1 MKGAARKGL
10 QADFAGPIAHT
21 MILTETKLK
30 GAYLVELE
38 KKADERGFFARA
50 WCQKEFQA
58 QNLVSQ
64 FVQCNLSWNERKGT
78 LRGMHRQVAPYEE
91 SKLIRCTR
99 GAIYDVML
107 DLRRDSP
114 TFGKWE
120 GFELAEENH
129 KSLFV
134 PGGFAVGY
142 QTLRDDSEVAYLV
155 SEFYVPG
162 AEEGVRYNDPA
173 FGVHWPVEV
182 SVISEKDRSWPDY
195 KL

>member
-1 MKGAARKGL
+1 MV
-10 QADFAGPIAHT
+10 F
-21 MILTETKLK
+21 TETKLK
-30 GAYLVELE
+30 GAYLIELE
-38 KKADERGFFARA
+38 RKTDERGFFARA

-58 QNLVSQ
+58 HNLVSH
-64 FVQCNLSWNERKGT
+64 FMQCNVSSNKIKST
-78 LRGMHRQVAPYEE
+78 LRGMHRQAAPHEE

-114 TFGKWE
+114 TFGKWQ
-120 GFELAEENH
+120 GFELTEENH

-142 QTLRDDSEVAYLV
+142 QTLKNDSEVVYFA
-155 SEFYVPG
+155 SEFYTPG

-173 FGVHWPVEV
+173 FGIEWPVQV
-182 SVISEKDRSWPDY
+182 NVISEKDRSWPDY
-195 KL
+195 TL